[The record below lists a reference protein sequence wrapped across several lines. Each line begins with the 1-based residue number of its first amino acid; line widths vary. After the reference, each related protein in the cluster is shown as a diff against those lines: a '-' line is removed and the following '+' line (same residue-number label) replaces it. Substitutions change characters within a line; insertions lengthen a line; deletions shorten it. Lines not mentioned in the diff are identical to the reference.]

1 MIYMFA
7 NVWFF
12 DDVFNV
18 YEFQEN
24 ENIED
29 YWGSKVKSEDFHDD
43 LGGSQGR
50 NIEY

>member
-7 NVWFF
+7 NAWFF
-12 DDVFNV
+12 DDIFNV

-24 ENIED
+24 ENIEY
-29 YWGSKVKSEDFHDD
+29 YWGRRRQSEDFHDD
-43 LGGSQGR
+43 LTSSQGR